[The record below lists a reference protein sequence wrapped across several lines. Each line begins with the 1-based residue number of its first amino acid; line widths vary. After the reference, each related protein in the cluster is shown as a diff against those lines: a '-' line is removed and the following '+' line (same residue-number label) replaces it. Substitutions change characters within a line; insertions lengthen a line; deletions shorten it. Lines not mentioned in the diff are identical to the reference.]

1 MDSFRPCHYSLT
13 HENLQL
19 LNDYQISYPSYHI
32 FPLTD
37 ISLGQGQ
44 ISHLPSHEL
53 NSNNVHC
60 RNLVDIDSL
69 TNINSQPLDNNQIP
83 YSQEPVL
90 SSQSP
95 NHSCSDTYQ
104 TNSQSQSP
112 HHRQQPQKDQQTTP
126 IRRRQRRKPQK
137 HPYEKRKHASIACNP
152 CRKARLRCEKK
163 DDSLFCNRCIETNEK
178 CIFDKNPKK
187 RGRRCGT
194 RNKSK
199 ADDNIV
205 YDIKQCCWPGSNEL
219 IADSRNLYILDPLNN
234 EDNCY
239 QQILFSGCTSTYN
252 HQTNARQRL
261 NPDIY
266 YDTPTFTCED
276 DFVIST
282 PQSLWAKYIGELN
295 K

>member
-1 MDSFRPCHYSLT
+1 MDSLRPCHYSLT

-19 LNDYQISYPSYHI
+19 LNDYQISYPSYNI
-32 FPLTD
+32 YPLTD

-60 RNLVDIDSL
+60 RTLVDIDSL

-104 TNSQSQSP
+104 TNSQSQSHQTHS

-178 CIFDKNPKK
+178 CIFDENPKK

-199 ADDNIV
+199 AADNTV
-205 YDIKQCCWPGSNEL
+205 YDIKQCCWPEL
-219 IADSRNLYILDPLNN
+219 IADSLKI
-234 EDNCY
+234 EMFHKK
-239 QQILFSGCTSTYN
+239 IT
-252 HQTNARQRL
+252 
-261 NPDIY
+261 
-266 YDTPTFTCED
+266 
-276 DFVIST
+276 
-282 PQSLWAKYIGELN
+282 
-295 K
+295 